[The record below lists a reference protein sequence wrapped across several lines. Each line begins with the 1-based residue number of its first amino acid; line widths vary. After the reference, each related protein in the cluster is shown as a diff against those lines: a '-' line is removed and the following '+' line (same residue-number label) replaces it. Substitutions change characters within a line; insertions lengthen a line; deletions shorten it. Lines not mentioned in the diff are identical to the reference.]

1 MILLRVSLFF
11 IVLLLLP
18 DWYIYKAYIRH
29 QSNKLWKQLFGI
41 PSASLLLVLLIF
53 ILFKDSI
60 QQHHFGTYLIITLC
74 IAVPKAVFAL
84 FSLLMR
90 EFQSAPHPASSRMD
104 CSPACTGRLWLHIVR
119 CSPGKRELQ
128 GTSGYLRFARSAGC
142 FRRIPHSPVVRY
154 PFGKLERQRPCPA
167 TGHRLMQCPASG
179 SGGIHR

>member
-90 EFQSAPHPASSRMD
+90 EFPICSASGFLTDGLLSCLHWPPLATYCSVQS
-104 CSPACTGRLWLHIVR
+104 
-119 CSPGKRELQ
+119 GKRELQ

-167 TGHRLMQCPASG
+167 TGHRLMQ
-179 SGGIHR
+179 

>member
-1 MILLRVSLFF
+1 METTVRHSQCVPVAGTADIHSVQGQHTATPLRN
-11 IVLLLLP
+11 LP
-18 DWYIYKAYIRH
+18 DHYIMYRCP
-29 QSNKLWKQLFGI
+29 QSGI
-41 PSASLLLVLLIF
+41 CTVQPA
-53 ILFKDSI
+53 
-60 QQHHFGTYLIITLC
+60 G
-74 IAVPKAVFAL
+74 AGN
-84 FSLLMR
+84 
-90 EFQSAPHPASSRMD
+90 FQSAPHPASSRMD

>member
-74 IAVPKAVFAL
+74 IAVPKAVHC
-84 FSLLMR
+84 
-90 EFQSAPHPASSRMD
+90 SA
-104 CSPACTGRLWLHIVR
+104 C
-119 CSPGKRELQ
+119 
-128 GTSGYLRFARSAGC
+128 
-142 FRRIPHSPVVRY
+142 
-154 PFGKLERQRPCPA
+154 
-167 TGHRLMQCPASG
+167 
-179 SGGIHR
+179 